1 MKAKQEELDAVKV
14 NFTKVESQL
23 ARQELVVLTGSIFT
37 HRQYLYSP
45 AVSLLGGGG
54 GGGVFGNRFIWSL
67 VHRVV
72 GCTDWDDP
80 KQSRCLCF

>member
-37 HRQYLYSP
+37 HRQYLYLEGEGVG
-45 AVSLLGGGG
+45 VSLGTGSF
-54 GGGVFGNRFIWSL
+54 GVWS
-67 VHRVV
+67 
-72 GCTDWDDP
+72 TE
-80 KQSRCLCF
+80 

>member
-45 AVSLLGGGG
+45 AVFLLAP
-54 GGGVFGNRFIWSL
+54 S
-67 VHRVV
+67 
-72 GCTDWDDP
+72 DDTNKEP
-80 KQSRCLCF
+80 EL